1 MRLFL
6 IILPIFIFVCQV
18 NGQNESPTKSED
30 IGFEV
35 ARIKNSEFNRGKKY
49 LSENEIAGSPYLDK
63 NFIPA
68 SIVKTNGTE
77 IKDMSLRYNIYNN
90 TMEFEKEDKALSIA
104 FPSEIFKIR
113 MGGKVFVY
121 SPYMTKKN
129 VSSGY
134 FQVLFEGRYHLLKKY
149 EVVLKRPSETR
160 PQSNDSARFVSTPP
174 HYFLRYGDGMA
185 HLIDSQKKLI
195 KFLQPIPH
203 ELINYIETNKI
214 KMKNE
219 RQLME
224 LMELL
229 EEL

>member
-6 IILPIFIFVCQV
+6 IILPIFIFTFQV
-18 NGQNESPTKSED
+18 KGQIVKPTEPED
-30 IGFEV
+30 VGFEI
-35 ARIKNSEFNRGKKY
+35 AKIKNLEFNRGKKY
-49 LSENEIAGSPYLDK
+49 LSENEIAGSPYLNK

-77 IKDMSLRYNIYNN
+77 IKDMSLRYNIYSN
-90 TMEFEKEDKALSIA
+90 TMEFKKEGKALSIA

-113 MGGKVFVY
+113 LGGKVFVY
-121 SPYMTKKN
+121 SPYMTEKN

-134 FQVLFEGRYHLLKKY
+134 FQMLYEGRYHLLKKY
-149 EVVLKRPSETR
+149 EVVLKMPSETR
-160 PQSNDSARFVSTPP
+160 TQSDDSARFVSTPP

-185 HLIDSQKKLI
+185 HLIDSRKKLI
-195 KFLQPIPH
+195 KFLQPIPQG
-203 ELINYIETNKI
+203 LINYIETNKI
-214 KMKNE
+214 KMKDE
-219 RQLME
+219 KQLME

>member
-6 IILPIFIFVCQV
+6 IILSIFIFAFQV
-18 NGQNESPTKSED
+18 NGQNERPTNPED
-30 IGFEV
+30 VGYEI
-35 ARIKNSEFNRGKKY
+35 ARIKNSEFNLGKKY

-90 TMEFEKEDKALSIA
+90 TMEFKKEDKVLSIA
-104 FPSEIFKIR
+104 FPTEIFKVR

-121 SPYMTKKN
+121 SPYMTEKN
-129 VSSGY
+129 VSSGF
-134 FQVLFEGRYHLLKKY
+134 FQMLYEGRYHLLKKY
-149 EVVLKRPSETR
+149 EMVLKRPSETR
-160 PQSNDSARFVSTPP
+160 TQSNDSARFVSTPA

-195 KFLQPIPH
+195 KFLQPIPQG
-203 ELINYIETNKI
+203 LINYIETNKI
-214 KMKNE
+214 KMKDE
-219 RQLME
+219 KQLMQ

>member
-1 MRLFL
+1 MRVLL
-6 IILPIFIFVCQV
+6 IILPIFIFAFQV
-18 NGQNESPTKSED
+18 NGQVERPTKPED
-30 IGFEV
+30 VGFEV

-49 LSENEIAGSPYLDK
+49 LSENEIAGNSYLGK

-77 IKDMSLRYNIYNN
+77 IKDMSLRYNIYSN
-90 TMEFEKEDKALSIA
+90 TMEFQKEGKTLSIA

-121 SPYMTKKN
+121 STYMTEKN

-134 FQVLFEGRYHLLKKY
+134 FQLLFEGRYHLLKKY
-149 EVVLKRPSETR
+149 EVVLKWPSETKI
-160 PQSNDSARFVSTPP
+160 QSNDSARFVSTPP

-195 KFLQPIPH
+195 KFLQPIPSS
-203 ELINYIETNKI
+203 LINYIKTNKI
-214 KMKNE
+214 IMKDE
-219 RQLME
+219 KQLMQ

-229 EEL
+229 EEI

>member
-6 IILPIFIFVCQV
+6 IILPIFIFTFQV
-18 NGQNESPTKSED
+18 NGQIVKPTKPED

-35 ARIKNSEFNRGKKY
+35 ARIKNSELNRGKRY

-90 TMEFEKEDKALSIA
+90 TMEFKKEGKVLSIA
-104 FPSEIFKIR
+104 LPSEIFKIR
-113 MGGKVFVY
+113 MGGQIFVY
-121 SPYMTKKN
+121 SPYMTEKN

-134 FQVLFEGRYHLLKKY
+134 FQVLYEGRYHLLKKY
-149 EVVLKRPSETR
+149 EVVLKRPSESR
-160 PQSNDSARFVSTPP
+160 PQPNDSARFLNSPP
-174 HYFLRYGDGMA
+174 HYYLRYGNGMA
-185 HLIDSQKKLI
+185 HLIDTQKKLI
-195 KFLQPIPH
+195 KFLQPIPQG
-203 ELINYIETNKI
+203 LINYIETNKI
-214 KMKNE
+214 KMRDEK
-219 RQLME
+219 QLME

>member
-1 MRLFL
+1 MRVLL
-6 IILPIFIFVCQV
+6 IILPIFIFAFQV
-18 NGQNESPTKSED
+18 NGQVERPTKPED
-30 IGFEV
+30 VGFEV

-49 LSENEIAGSPYLDK
+49 LSENEIAGDPHLDK

-68 SIVKTNGTE
+68 SIVRTNGTE
-77 IKDMSLRYNIYNN
+77 IKDMLLRYNIYNN
-90 TMEFEKEDKALSIA
+90 TMEFKKDGKILSIA
-104 FPSEIFKIR
+104 FPSEIFMIR

-121 SPYMTKKN
+121 SPYMTKTN

-134 FQVLFEGRYHLLKKY
+134 FQVLFEGRYQLLKKY
-149 EVVLKRPSETR
+149 EVVLKSPSEPR
-160 PQSNDSARFVSTPP
+160 AQSNDSARFVSTPP

-195 KFLQPIPH
+195 KFLQPTPH
-203 ELINYIETNKI
+203 GLINYIETNKI
-214 KMKNE
+214 KMKE
-219 RQLME
+219 EKQLLE

>member
-6 IILPIFIFVCQV
+6 IILQIFIFACQV
-18 NGQNESPTKSED
+18 NGQIEGSTNSEN

-35 ARIKNSEFNRGKKY
+35 ARMNNSEFNRGKKY
-49 LSENEIAGSPYLDK
+49 LSENDIAGSPYLDK

-77 IKDMSLRYNIYNN
+77 IKDISLRYNIYNN
-90 TMEFEKEDKALSIA
+90 TMEFKKDGQVLSIA

-113 MGGKVFVY
+113 MGGKLFVY
-121 SPYMTKKN
+121 TPYMTEKN
-129 VSSGY
+129 VRSGY
-134 FQVLFEGRYHLLKKY
+134 FQLLYEGRYHLLKKY
-149 EVVLKRPSETR
+149 DVVLKWPSDSR
-160 PQSNDSARFVSTPP
+160 LQPNDSARFVSTPP

-195 KFLQPIPH
+195 KFLQPIPPR
-203 ELINYIETNKI
+203 LINYIETNKI
-214 KMKNE
+214 KMKDE
-219 RQLME
+219 KQLME

>member
-6 IILPIFIFVCQV
+6 IILPIFIFACQV
-18 NGQNESPTKSED
+18 NGQVEGPTKPEEV
-30 IGFEV
+30 GYEV
-35 ARIKNSEFNRGKKY
+35 ARIKNSEFNREKKF

-77 IKDMSLRYNIYNN
+77 IKDMPLRYNIYSN
-90 TMEFEKEDKALSIA
+90 TMEMKKEGKVLSIA

-113 MGGKVFVY
+113 MGGKIFVY
-121 SPYMTKKN
+121 SPYMTEKN

-149 EVVLKRPSETR
+149 EVVLKRPSEAR
-160 PQSNDSARFVSTPP
+160 PQSDDSVRLVNSPS

-185 HLIDSQKKLI
+185 HLIDSRKKLI
-195 KFLQPIPH
+195 KFLQPIPQG
-203 ELINYIETNKI
+203 LINYIEANKI
-214 KMKNE
+214 KMKDE
-219 RQLME
+219 KQLIE